1 MKAILVLIFL
11 FHSSRAAGLREPE
24 ICYVL
29 DAILFVYG
37 TVLTALYCRLKIL
50 DRRKEKAA
58 AGQSEYEH
66 LRHGATD
73 VYEELKGEKSAGPGG
88 KKKEEGVYTGLGEHR
103 IDTYES
109 LQMKAPRK
117 M

>member
-1 MKAILVLIFL
+1 MKAILALIFL

-58 AGQSEYEH
+58 TGQSEYEH
-66 LRHGATD
+66 LRIGTTD
-73 VYEELKGEKSAGPGG
+73 VYEELKGEKAGPAG

-103 IDTYES
+103 IDTYEA
-109 LQMKAPRK
+109 LQHQAPRK